1 MTVYNAGK
9 AAAESWKQDYEA
21 LRLSYDRSAL
31 DASLLAFIKVEMAED
46 TVAADEDQ
54 LYVMLCV
61 AYSKL
66 AQRQAIS
73 PVRPFSTEG
82 ERQHD
87 DLCRQFRIVPGDLR
101 PEAPQLSLIERVA
114 KDFNEH
120 LVPMSEIKKRRK
132 DPEYESAYVSAL
144 EAGLIV

>member
-31 DASLLAFIKVEMAED
+31 DAALLAFVRTEMADD
-46 TVAADEDQ
+46 TVGADEEL
-54 LYVMLCV
+54 LYNLLCIAFV
-61 AYSKL
+61 KL
-66 AQRQAIS
+66 TQRGAIV
-73 PVRPFSTEG
+73 PIRPLSTEG
-82 ERQHD
+82 ERQ
-87 DLCRQFRIVPGDLR
+87 LTELRQSFNVIPGDLR